1 MRVIV
6 FLFLLFF
13 GNGTVY
19 AYECDEDYSKI
30 EMNINNNDITW
41 CKSRFS
47 MQDNYFFLKTNRV
60 TYKIEHS
67 SFATSVEDYFSS
79 LNNNSEL
86 FCSRE
91 KITSLNINEI
101 SFFTLH
107 PSESDEIPYC
117 YSLDLRYFDEKI
129 HFVKD
134 DSDVKVS
141 MLGSNSLGIINKD
154 KQYLYNSPNRITR
167 MYLVKGDKI
176 RVLKEEK
183 DEKGDTWYFISY
195 KGKKEINMW
204 IKADS
209 VDLN

>member
-13 GNGTVY
+13 LNGTVY

-67 SFATSVEDYFSS
+67 SFATSVEDYLSS

-91 KITSLNINEI
+91 KSTSLNINEI
-101 SFFTLH
+101 LFFTLH
-107 PSESDEIPYC
+107 PSGSDEIPYC

>member
-13 GNGTVY
+13 WNGTVY

-79 LNNNSEL
+79 LNNNSES

-101 SFFTLH
+101 LFFTLH
-107 PSESDEIPYC
+107 PSGIDEIPYC

-141 MLGSNSLGIINKD
+141 MLGFNSLGIINKD

-195 KGKKEINMW
+195 KGRKEINMW